1 MAMIPLSILD
11 LCPINEG
18 GSASESI
25 ANTVDLAQ
33 HADRSGF
40 KRYWMAEHHGMP
52 GIASAAT
59 SVLIG
64 HVAGATSRIRVG
76 AGGIMLPNHSPLQI
90 AEQFGTLDA
99 MYPGRIDL
107 GLGRAPGSD
116 QVTSRALRRSLGTDP
131 EEFPRDVLEL
141 MAYFEGNGPVRRLTN
156 DCCQDEA
163 R

>member
-18 GSASESI
+18 GSATRSI
-25 ANTVDLAQ
+25 ANTVDLAR
-33 HADRSGF
+33 HADRWGF
-40 KRYWMAEHHGMP
+40 THYWMAEHHGVP

-64 HVAGATSRIRVG
+64 HVAGTTSRIRVG
-76 AGGIMLPNHSPLQI
+76 AGGIMLLNHSPLQI

-99 MYPGRIDL
+99 MYPGRIDP

-116 QVTSRALRRSLGTDP
+116 QGHAATLLKS
-131 EEFPRDVLEL
+131 
-141 MAYFEGNGPVRRLTN
+141 
-156 DCCQDEA
+156 
-163 R
+163 